1 MQKPAP
7 LRLFLTVTA
16 LSLSLSISNAHAK
29 KLLLTCMD
37 GKQKYDVTF
46 DTVTKTLTTT
56 HRLFT
61 RPVSTERFEEHDNG
75 HLLVWGVMDLGTAK
89 RNFLAHFG
97 REKWV
102 KHFTGYNDVT
112 THDCI

>member
-1 MQKPAP
+1 
-7 LRLFLTVTA
+7 LRLLLTLLV
-16 LSLSLSISNAHAK
+16 LGSSLVFSEAHAK
-29 KLLLTCMD
+29 KLLLTCTD

-46 DTVTKTLTTT
+46 DTVTKKITTT
-56 HRLFT
+56 HRQFT
-61 RPVSTERFEEHDNG
+61 RPVATERFQEHDDG
-75 HLLVWGVMDLGTAK
+75 HLLVWGMMDLGTTK

>member
-1 MQKPAP
+1 MSKH
-7 LRLFLTVTA
+7 LTFA
-16 LSLSLSISNAHAK
+16 LAALYLSLSISDAEAK
-29 KLLLTCMD
+29 KLLLTCVD
-37 GKQKYDVTF
+37 GKQKYEVTF
-46 DTVTKTLTTT
+46 DTVTKNIATT

-61 RPVSTERFEEHDNG
+61 RPVYAERFEEHDDG
-75 HLLVWGVMDLGTAK
+75 HLLVWGVMDLGTTK

-112 THDCI
+112 THECI

>member
-1 MQKPAP
+1 MQK
-7 LRLFLTVTA
+7 R
-16 LSLSLSISNAHAK
+16 SSISLYLACVAICLSFAFNKAQAK

-37 GKQKYDVTF
+37 GTQKYDVTF
-46 DTVTKTLTTT
+46 DTVSKTITTT
-56 HRLFT
+56 HRLFK
-61 RPVSTERFEEHDNG
+61 RPITTERYEEHDDA
-75 HLLVWGVMDLGTAK
+75 HLLVWGVMDLGTAR

-112 THDCI
+112 THECI